1 MDKHS
6 SAAAPN
12 RRIVF
17 FARPTLHNSV
27 LSGYIQQQTGISTN
41 IDSNFEWKSKPDGHK
56 PQQSLALIEADLINS
71 ARFYNLLNSIHN
83 QDAQINVAFIGVQP
97 THNPDRL
104 IAWPRVTGVFYNDAS
119 QQQLCK
125 GIGSLFAGEYWL
137 PRNLVAEYLKSHRRR
152 PKEAA
157 PNKVVLTKREAQILY
172 LTATGAGNCEI
183 ARDLNLSTHT
193 VKTHIYNLF
202 RKLGVSNRM
211 QAVNWAKEYL
221 EFEGP

>member
-1 MDKHS
+1 MDKQL
-6 SAAAPN
+6 SAAAPS

-27 LSGYIQQQTGISTN
+27 LSGYIQQQTGISTS
-41 IDSNFEWKSKPDGHK
+41 IDSNFEWKSKIGHSHA
-56 PQQSLALIEADLINS
+56 QQTLALIEAELIHS
-71 ARFYNLLNSIHN
+71 SRFYALLNSIHN
-83 QDAQINVAFIGVQP
+83 QDLHINVAFIGVQP
-97 THNPDRL
+97 THHPDRL
-104 IAWPRVTGVFYNDAS
+104 IAWPRVTGVFYNHAS

-125 GIGSLFAGEYWL
+125 GIDSLFAGEYWL
-137 PRNLVAEYLKSHRRR
+137 PRNLVTEYLKSHRRR

-157 PNKVVLTKREAQILY
+157 PNRVVLTKRESQILH
-172 LTATGAGNCEI
+172 LTATGAGNGEI
-183 ARDLNLSTHT
+183 ARDLNLSMHT